1 MWHIDFMHT
10 ENIKC
15 FYAETNDE
23 TSEQREKKNYYEVMF
38 HLANA
43 CVWCQQTKNILLW
56 SK

>member
-23 TSEQREKKNYYEVMF
+23 TSEQRKKNTELLRSDVSF
-38 HLANA
+38 GKRL
-43 CVWCQQTKNILLW
+43 CVVPTNKKYFIVV
-56 SK
+56 